1 MKLKFYLRG
10 LGIGI
15 AVTALVMGLA
25 LSGKSNSKMTD
36 EEVIERAKELGM
48 VEEDKMLSQPNFLQT
63 DSEKKN
69 VTPTP
74 TETPTKTP
82 TPTPTETP
90 TKTPTPTPTETPTKT
105 PTPTPTKT
113 PTPTPTATP
122 TPTPTATPTPEPK
135 TEAGGKKVNI
145 AVSPGSGS
153 ETVSALLYHAGIIEN
168 SADFNEFMCV
178 HGYDRKITPGDHMV
192 STGSSYE
199 EIARIM
205 TTKY

>member
-48 VEEDKMLSQPNFLQT
+48 VEEDKMLSQPNLLQT

-74 TETPTKTP
+74 TATP
-82 TPTPTETP
+82 
-90 TKTPTPTPTETPTKT
+90 TPTPTPTETPTKT

-135 TEAGGKKVNI
+135 TEADGKKVNI

-192 STGSSYE
+192 SIGSSYE

>member
-25 LSGKSNSKMTD
+25 LSGNTGGSMTD
-36 EEVIERAKELGM
+36 EEVMERAKELGM
-48 VEEDKMLSQPNFLQT
+48 VEEDKMLSQPNLLQT
-63 DSEKKN
+63 DSDKKTTTPTQKA
-69 VTPTP
+69 TPTP
-74 TETPTKTP
+74 TQTAVPTQEPTQTP
-82 TPTPTETP
+82 TPTPEP
-90 TKTPTPTPTETPTKT
+90 TQ
-105 PTPTPTKT
+105 
-113 PTPTPTATP
+113 
-122 TPTPTATPTPEPK
+122 TPTPEPTQTPTPEPTQTPAPTPDAK
-135 TEAGGKKVNI
+135 AENNEKKVNI
-145 AVSPGSGS
+145 SVSPGSGS

-168 SADFNEFMCV
+168 QADFNEFMCV

-192 STGSSYE
+192 STGSSFE